1 MTHEVKPLT
10 GLRWF
15 AALGVFLYHFGN
27 PAWLP
32 NFFKNIHL
40 NGLFGVQFFF
50 ILSGYVLTT
59 RYLEESPRAGQYA
72 VARFARIGPMYYAGL
87 ALSVVYLAH
96 QTDDMDIGL
105 LVVHSTGL
113 QAWSTEMDKAVSF
126 NGPAW
131 TISVEILFY
140 ALFPLLAAA
149 ARKFAIGVVRSFLI
163 MVLGTLYGAVMIT
176 VHSIRFGPLPS
187 DLQSLPNEFLWFAGL
202 PLYYLG
208 LFVAG
213 IGAARFTLS
222 VSGLPDTHPVRRVL
236 QPTAL
241 TLGLFLALLSFNFDS
256 PQHPYL
262 AILVRFSLAAIP
274 VGLMLSSLHLRPT
287 SLASKFLGIPPLTF
301 LGKVSYAF
309 YIIHVPFIWSVRL
322 ISPDIPYELQFLGL
336 VSASSILYL
345 AFEQP
350 LRKWLVSLG
359 REHRH

>member
-59 RYLEESPRAGQYA
+59 RYLEESARAGQYA
-72 VARFARIGPMYYAGL
+72 VARFARIGPMYYVGL

-113 QAWSTEMDKAVSF
+113 QAWSAEMDKAVSF

-163 MVLGTLYGAVMIT
+163 MVLGTLYGAIMIT

-241 TLGLFLALLSFNFDS
+241 TLGLFLALVFFNFDS

>member
-50 ILSGYVLTT
+50 VLSGYVLTT
-59 RYLEESPRAGQYA
+59 RYLEESPRAGRYA
-72 VARFARIGPMYYAGL
+72 VARFARIGPMYYVGL
-87 ALSVVYLAH
+87 ALSVVYFAH
-96 QTDDMDIGL
+96 QTDGMDFGL
-105 LVVHSTGL
+105 LAVHSVGL
-113 QAWSTEMDKAVSF
+113 QAWNAEMDKAISF

-140 ALFPLLAAA
+140 ALFPFLANAS
-149 ARKFAIGVVRSFLI
+149 RKFAVGVGRSFLV
-163 MVLGTLYGAVMIT
+163 MVLGTLYGAVMIIF
-176 VHSIRFGPLPS
+176 HSIRFGPLPS
-187 DLQSLPNEFLWFAGL
+187 DNQGLPNEFLWFAGL

-208 LFVAG
+208 LFVTG
-213 IGAARFTLS
+213 IGAARFTHS
-222 VSGLPDTHPVRRVL
+222 ASGLPVIHPLRKAL
-236 QPTAL
+236 QPTVL
-241 TLGLFLALLSFNFDS
+241 TIGLFLALLSFNFDS

-309 YIIHVPFIWSVRL
+309 YIIHVPFIWIVRF
-322 ISPDIPYELQFLGL
+322 ISPDVPYELQFLGL
-336 VSASSILYL
+336 VFASSILYL
-345 AFEQP
+345 GFEQP
-350 LRKWLVSLG
+350 ARKWLVSLR
-359 REHRH
+359 RENRH

>member
-1 MTHEVKPLT
+1 VTHEVKPLT

-50 ILSGYVLTT
+50 VLSGYVLTT
-59 RYLEESPRAGQYA
+59 RYLEESPRAGRYA
-72 VARFARIGPMYYAGL
+72 VARFARIGPMYYVGL
-87 ALSVVYLAH
+87 ALSVVYFAH
-96 QTDDMDIGL
+96 QTDGMDFGL
-105 LVVHSTGL
+105 LAVHSVGL
-113 QAWSTEMDKAVSF
+113 QAWNAEMDKAISF

-140 ALFPLLAAA
+140 ALFPFLANAS
-149 ARKFAIGVVRSFLI
+149 RKFAVGVGRSFLV
-163 MVLGTLYGAVMIT
+163 MVLGTLYGAVMIIF
-176 VHSIRFGPLPS
+176 HSIRFGPLPS
-187 DLQSLPNEFLWFAGL
+187 DNQGLPNEFLWFAGL

-208 LFVAG
+208 LFVTG
-213 IGAARFTLS
+213 IGAARFTHS
-222 VSGLPDTHPVRRVL
+222 MSGLPVIHPLRKAL
-236 QPTAL
+236 QPTVL
-241 TLGLFLALLSFNFDS
+241 TIGLFLALLSFNFDS

-309 YIIHVPFIWSVRL
+309 YIIHVPFIWIVRF
-322 ISPDIPYELQFLGL
+322 ISPDVPYELQFLGL
-336 VSASSILYL
+336 VFASSILYL
-345 AFEQP
+345 GFEQP
-350 LRKWLVSLG
+350 ARKWLVSLR
-359 REHRH
+359 RENRH